1 MECLGVLLKI
11 AGNPMMAGY
20 LEKLDSIKLAKVK
33 EFSEDAVVCVGG
45 KNSAV
50 KISFSFIPKISIKGK
65 RKRCNK
71 GCFSKTCC

>member
-20 LEKLDSIKLAKVK
+20 LEKLDSIKLGKVK

-50 KISFSFIPKISIKGK
+50 KFFFFIPKISIKGE
-65 RKRCNK
+65 RKRCKK
-71 GCFSKTCC
+71 GCFSKPRC